1 VQWAPVSWKHSEAAC
16 SEKAFWDIHGKYMEI
31 LPAFLLQK
39 SLLEN
44 VEFTWNISII
54 IIGVKRMINQ
64 LI

>member
-1 VQWAPVSWKHSEAAC
+1 
-16 SEKAFWDIHGKYMEI
+16 MEI